1 MKRYIRSNKI
11 DDYKAKLR
19 KYGFTDE
26 DLNQFTDAEIIAIAT
41 DGDETEVSPELEKQ
55 LYSEFGPVAA
65 KEICALIECGY
76 SVDNAIQTV
85 LFKV

>member
-1 MKRYIRSNKI
+1 MKRYIKCNKI

-26 DLNQFTDAEIIAIAT
+26 DLNQFTDEEIIAIAT
-41 DGDETEVSPELEKQ
+41 DDDGTEVSPDLAKQ
-55 LYSEFGPVAA
+55 LYSEFGPRMAE
-65 KEICALIECGY
+65 EICALIECGY

-85 LFKV
+85 LSRE

>member
-26 DLNQFTDAEIIAIAT
+26 DLDQFTDEEITAIAT
-41 DGDETEVSPELEKQ
+41 DGDEAEVSSELEKQ

-65 KEICALIECGY
+65 EEICALIECGY

-85 LFKV
+85 LFKG